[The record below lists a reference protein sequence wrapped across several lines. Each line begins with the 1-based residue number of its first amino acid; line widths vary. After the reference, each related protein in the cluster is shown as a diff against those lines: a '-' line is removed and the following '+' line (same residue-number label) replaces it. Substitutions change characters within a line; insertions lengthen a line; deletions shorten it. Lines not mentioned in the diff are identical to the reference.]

1 MLLPSV
7 SGAVFLKKST
17 FSFLRPL
24 DPLEH
29 MTLSSDYADKD
40 QFINFALFSEG
51 KNGCSITFLEKVTLS
66 SVFVM

>member
-29 MTLSSDYADKD
+29 MTLSSEYADKD

-51 KNGCSITFLEKVTLS
+51 KETIFQSENIKNQ
-66 SVFVM
+66 